1 MFSDVLRYSVP
12 KSGTKRAVPPHNVK
26 RKPLTVKDVFL
37 PGHGNFSRRD
47 LAMGIFLYQVPPNS
61 SGQVQKTECRH
72 MESSDA
78 QSLLWQRTS
87 RVQQG
92 LCLTSIVRPVHSLGV
107 SYAPLR
113 VKPRGQSRA
122 PFPPPFLLSVPRG
135 AGKILPLQGLFP
147 GPP

>member
-1 MFSDVLRYSVP
+1 MNRFTHQQTFPRLRQRWRKLIWMGHCRCSRMFSDVLRYSVP

-26 RKPLTVKDVFL
+26 RKPLIVKDVFL

-61 SGQVQKTECRH
+61 SGQVQKTERRH

-113 VKPRGQSRA
+113 G
-122 PFPPPFLLSVPRG
+122 
-135 AGKILPLQGLFP
+135 
-147 GPP
+147 